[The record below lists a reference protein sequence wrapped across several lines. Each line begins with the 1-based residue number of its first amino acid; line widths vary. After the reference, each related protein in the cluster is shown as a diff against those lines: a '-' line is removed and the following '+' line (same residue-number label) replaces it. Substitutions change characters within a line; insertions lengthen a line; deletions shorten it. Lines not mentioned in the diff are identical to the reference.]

1 MPELADMAAGL
12 GIDDI
17 PIRKMSKLDIMTSSA
32 VEPARLTI
40 ESLAAKIKAG
50 ASIDLAGKP
59 HDTGDDVVEVAIEDD
74 ALLPARALAARFDV
88 PLNALRQRLDRFRKK
103 QDHGWMENADP
114 KVREDKYLFH
124 LKAVRPI
131 IDELKRKTSG

>member
-1 MPELADMAAGL
+1 MGLDASSIFDMSELHT
-12 GIDDI
+12 
-17 PIRKMSKLDIMTSSA
+17 MSISA
-32 VEPARLTI
+32 VKPARQTLKR
-40 ESLAAKIKAG
+40 LAVRIKSG
-50 ASIDLAGKP
+50 TSIDLTGKP
-59 HDTGDDVVEVAIEDD
+59 HDTGDDVVEVVIEDD

-114 KVREDKYLFH
+114 KVREDKFLFH